1 MSGRTVRLSGLALP
15 SAQCAERR
23 AQLFGKQLR
32 LFPGG
37 EVAASFGF
45 VEVDQVVVGLLGPA
59 ARRLDVLLREHRDGR
74 REGNVG
80 GGVEVAASYAQLPV
94 QPRRGGRGVGEPV
107 E

>member
-37 EVAASFGF
+37 EVASSFGF

-59 ARRLDVLLREHRDGR
+59 ARRVDVLLREHRDGG
-74 REGNVG
+74 REGDVG
-80 GGVEVAASYAQLPV
+80 GALKFRPVTPSCQYSRAADVGVLVSQ
-94 QPRRGGRGVGEPV
+94 
-107 E
+107 